1 MKFGSSRSGSTR
13 SKASENRAVPLRPN
27 RILTSGEHLPDT
39 VERGL
44 YGCVSRHP
52 RMPCFGIRTNIA
64 IPRKRRHAGTEDP
77 TPSAS
82 STFAR
87 DGRGLYC
94 LVGRARGTSY
104 AAIKLPANS
113 VGTKQLRKNAVT
125 SVKVKDNAVKGADV
139 LESSLGRVSLA
150 RNASNADKA
159 TTATSAANADKL
171 DGLDSLDLLPGG
183 TLPSGKT
190 IRETGSSAAPRQ
202 APAKPFTVRFPS
214 STRSPLHPQR
224 PTFPAAPATRRPD
237 PHVGER
243 EQPAGRSRPPLRLR
257 ARAHQCRPSQRE
269 SAWRPRRICQ
279 CPRHRHLSHGHSW
292 WRNPRGRNVG
302 GDRAVGRPSP
312 VGAFFC
318 REENS

>member
-1 MKFGSSRSGSTR
+1 MQGRKIRR
-13 SKASENRAVPLRPN
+13 LLRHRP
-27 RILTSGEHLPDT
+27 SPAM
-39 VERGL
+39 VVA
-44 YGCVSRHP
+44 C
-52 RMPCFGIRTNIA
+52 IA
-64 IPRKRRHAGTEDP
+64 LSVALG
-77 TPSAS
+77 
-82 STFAR
+82 
-87 DGRGLYC
+87 
-94 LVGRARGTSY
+94 GTSY

-139 LESSLGRVSLA
+139 LESSLGRVPLA

-190 IRETGSSAAPRQ
+190 IRGNWVVGGTAAGPGETFYGSISFVYALSAAPT
-202 APAKPFTVRFPS
+202 ATYVPS
-214 STRSPLHPQR
+214 GAGNPPPGSPCSGQ
-224 PTFPAAPATRRPD
+224 
-237 PHVGER
+237 R

-302 GDRAVGRPSP
+302 GDRAVGRPEPGGRVFLSRKEFLRGRD
-312 VGAFFC
+312 VC
-318 REENS
+318 QTSCDER